1 MDYYEILEIDKNA
14 SLKDIKSSYKR
25 LAIKYHPDKNKNDI
39 NCCEK
44 FKQISEAYQV
54 LSNETKRRNY
64 DNGIK
69 IDTIKF
75 DNPTELFKNFFK
87 DIPWE
92 YIDLANSFLL
102 QFLESP
108 ECDLTLKIIENMPQ
122 KDKIIKVL
130 EFILID
136 ITDEYTKEV
145 IQKYLD
151 RLKDNNTNSKNKD
164 DNYLNKSNNFIDNIN
179 NIFNLS
185 LSIKQNDS
193 RDNKE
198 YISTDVL
205 NNSNYDIEF
214 NINLKLEDIYNK
226 VEKTIEIKRI
236 SYQNELDKITDN
248 DNLYYYET
256 KKLKFKSHYRPI
268 LTFKQEGNQLPNKI
282 ERGDIILNIEHKS
295 HPHFNIINDYDLII
309 NKKIS
314 IYEAYYGT
322 KFTIPYFNNRNL
334 SITTDINIYQ
344 NHRQKIKGLG
354 LPIPQSDKYGDLYIV
369 FEIEYN
375 QLNNDTHTQQ
385 FLFYLFPPIHD
396 NQEDNENTEQ
406 YLLTI

>member
-108 ECDLTLKIIENMPQ
+108 ECELTLKIIENMPQ

-164 DNYLNKSNNFIDNIN
+164 DNYLNKSSNFIDNIN

-322 KFTIPYFNNRNL
+322 KFTIPYFNNRKL
-334 SITTDINIYQ
+334 SITTDIKIYQ

-354 LPIPQSDKYGDLYIV
+354 LPIPQSDRYGDLYID